1 MRSAGTWKI
10 FTAAVNELEA
20 RLNELEQDGYQVFSI
35 LPVGVPEPQGRI
47 PRDEKSLDERTTFA
61 VMARKPPA

>member
-35 LPVGVPEPQGRI
+35 FPVGVPEPQGRI